1 MDNIQWDD
9 ANTEHIA
16 RHSLEPEDVE
26 EALEDPDGKSDDA
39 RNTPLERRYAFIGAT
54 VSGRILFV
62 VYVLQ
67 TEVLRVVT
75 ARGATTSE
83 KRRYRR

>member
-1 MDNIQWDD
+1 MGEIRWDD

-16 RHSLEPEDVE
+16 RHGLEPEDVE
-26 EALEDPDGKSDDA
+26 EALEDPDGKADDA
-39 RNTPLERRYAFIGAT
+39 RNTTLERRYAFIGAT

-62 VYVLQ
+62 VYVLR

-75 ARGATTSE
+75 ARDATTSE